1 MAIIFGTMHVVK
13 KAGLENPEY
22 APIIRTAYAT
32 VTAVIVALTFY
43 IKTLIQ
49 QKNDSTE
56 LEYDDPTPGSDQ
68 GRIKTTVA
76 KYDLGEL
83 SKLQKSTLFTV
94 AIVGFMHFKFG
105 YIQPLILQ
113 SLLPL
118 LNLYKN
124 QLFQIYVLGKPAVDS
139 LQRPWVP
146 ENPFAALT
154 GAANTANPAVTSSST
169 TAATVAEESADA
181 SRSST
186 DSAGSSDSEKNA
198 NKED

>member
-22 APIIRTAYAT
+22 SPIIRTAYAT

-154 GAANTANPAVTSSST
+154 GANTANPAAASSSA
-169 TAATVAEESADA
+169 AATAEAGEPADV

-186 DSAGSSDSEKNA
+186 DSAGSSDGEKNA
-198 NKED
+198 NKDD